1 MVTHALYHRETHQ
14 QPQPQPMYLTSSTLP
29 KQPIY
34 QSVTPVYTG
43 TQSGYMSATSQPNCY
58 NKPTPESASDNAD
71 IVNNDDKQ
79 EDIEK
84 RMNKIETSLMQLI
97 DLFKGQQAVKGEE
110 KESEKPEKNN
120 IKPSGPELAPFQIAH
135 TTDKQSLNVSF
146 ESNDNETKK
155 LTSQID
161 SIIHSE
167 ALNAD
172 LSGKTEKS
180 ENTIIEAS
188 LPDVHTDATPDINE
202 PTGGEYRD
210 FEKNVPSSS
219 SLLEQD
225 TSLSQA
231 SQLTDDDASEKPQS
245 VSKRKRGR
253 PRKRGIE

>member
-1 MVTHALYHRETHQ
+1 
-14 QPQPQPMYLTSSTLP
+14 MYLSSALP
-29 KQPIY
+29 KQPMY
-34 QSVTPVYTG
+34 QSVAPVYTG
-43 TQSGYMSATSQPNCY
+43 TQSGYMLATSQPNSY
-58 NKPTPESASDNAD
+58 NKTAPRSASDNAD
-71 IVNNDDKQ
+71 IINNDDKQ
-79 EDIEK
+79 EDMENMEK

-110 KESEKPEKNN
+110 KEPEKPKKNFF
-120 IKPSGPELAPFQIAH
+120 KPSGPELAPFQITC

-155 LTSQID
+155 STSQID

-172 LSGKTEKS
+172 LSGMTEKS

-188 LPDVHTDATPDINE
+188 SPDVHTDASPDVNE

-210 FEKNVPSSS
+210 FDKNVPSSS

-225 TSLSQA
+225 MSLSPA

-245 VSKRKRGR
+245 VSKSKRKRGT

>member
-1 MVTHALYHRETHQ
+1 M
-14 QPQPQPMYLTSSTLP
+14 
-29 KQPIY
+29 K
-34 QSVTPVYTG
+34 
-43 TQSGYMSATSQPNCY
+43 
-58 NKPTPESASDNAD
+58 
-71 IVNNDDKQ
+71 
-79 EDIEK
+79 K
-84 RMNKIETSLMQLI
+84 RNQ
-97 DLFKGQQAVKGEE
+97 
-110 KESEKPEKNN
+110 KNQKKFFF
-120 IKPSGPELAPFQIAH
+120 KPSDPELAPFQIAH
-135 TTDKQSLNVSF
+135 TTDKQSPNVSF

-172 LSGKTEKS
+172 LSGKTEKR

-188 LPDVHTDATPDINE
+188 SPDVHTDASPDVDE

-245 VSKRKRGR
+245 VSKRKRDQE
-253 PRKRGIE
+253 KEVLNNIFA